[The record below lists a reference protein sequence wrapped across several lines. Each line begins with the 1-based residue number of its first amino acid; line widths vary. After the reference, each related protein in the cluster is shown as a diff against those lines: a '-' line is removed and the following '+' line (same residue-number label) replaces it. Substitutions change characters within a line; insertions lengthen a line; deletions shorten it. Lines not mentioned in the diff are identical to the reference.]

1 MIEIAI
7 YSSEEDNLIVD
18 PIMFVFGVSSDIY

>member
-7 YSSEEDNLIVD
+7 HSFEEDNLIVD
-18 PIMFVFGVSSDIY
+18 PIMSVYGVSSDIY